1 MLVRDVLSAKGNE
14 VVTIRPSAT
23 VTEIVGALA
32 AHRIGA
38 VVVTDEEGAVVGIVS
53 ERDVARGLHA
63 QGAAVLEQ
71 SAADIMTTEV
81 HTCRPEQPVR
91 ELAKAMTDGRFRHT
105 PVVADGVLAGI
116 VSIGDIVK
124 SRIDELETE
133 QDQLVGYL
141 STAQ

>member
-1 MLVRDVLSAKGNE
+1 MLVRDVLSAKGTE

-32 AHRIGA
+32 EHRIGA
-38 VVVTDEEGAVVGIVS
+38 LVVIDEAGAVVGIVS
-53 ERDVARGLHA
+53 ERDVARGVHSHA
-63 QGAAVLEQ
+63 AGVLER
-71 SAADIMTTEV
+71 SAADIMTSEV
-81 HTCRPEQPVR
+81 RTCRPEEPVR
-91 ELAKAMTDGRFRHT
+91 ELAKAMTDGRFRHA
-105 PVVADGVLAGI
+105 PVVVDGALSGI